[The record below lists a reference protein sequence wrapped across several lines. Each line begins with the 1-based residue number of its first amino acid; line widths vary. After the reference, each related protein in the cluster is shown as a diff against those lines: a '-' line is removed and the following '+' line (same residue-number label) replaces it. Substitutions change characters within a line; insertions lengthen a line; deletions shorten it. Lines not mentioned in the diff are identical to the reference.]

1 MKKLIYTLSLVFA
14 FSLTG
19 QITAQQTEKELNKE
33 IKSKATKNAR
43 KEAKKLKK
51 EGLGVLTDIDMK
63 AVLKEKLDVDFVRYR
78 ILGACNPPLAYET
91 LKAEERV
98 GLMLPCN
105 VIVRETRSGGVEV
118 SAIDP
123 MSAMSVAENEALAE
137 TGALV
142 RDKLSTVIEGV

>member
-1 MKKLIYTLSLVFA
+1 MSYHISKTLDLSFDDAV
-14 FSLTG
+14 
-19 QITAQQTEKELNKE
+19 
-33 IKSKATKNAR
+33 SKTID
-43 KEAKKLKK
+43 ELKK
-51 EGLGVLTDIDMK
+51 EGFGVLTDIDVK
-63 AVLKEKLDVDFVRYR
+63 AVLKKKLDVDFTQYR

-105 VIVRETRSGGVEV
+105 VIVRETGDGAVEV

-123 MSAMSVAENEALAE
+123 MSAMSVVGNESLAE

-142 RDKLSTVIEGV
+142 RDKLAKVIEGV